1 MIEYIITHIF
11 DAFGLNFFNRK
22 GNKRGKT
29 HFFQQQNAFFFKR
42 IFCMQYVY
50 GKFLKIMKIDLNTS
64 KSMRITKMSKKKNIQ
79 FLVCKKVIFHYFQ
92 K

>member
-1 MIEYIITHIF
+1 MHIHVISLHQIF
-11 DAFGLNFFNRK
+11 PAESVKKEG
-22 GNKRGKT
+22 KRT
-29 HFFQQQNAFFFKR
+29 IFQQQNAFFFKIR
-42 IFCMQYVY
+42 IFCMQNVY